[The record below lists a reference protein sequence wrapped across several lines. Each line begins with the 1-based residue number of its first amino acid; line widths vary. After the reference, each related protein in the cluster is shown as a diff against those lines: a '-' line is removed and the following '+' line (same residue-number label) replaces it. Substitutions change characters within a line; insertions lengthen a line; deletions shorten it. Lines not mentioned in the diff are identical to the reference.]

1 MHDNNDILGKIVKEA
16 RQKKQLTIEAL
27 ANRLGISERYV
38 YRIENENCKPKY
50 ELLRKLIRTLDI
62 DPDTI
67 FYPEKSKPC
76 SNDSRVEEVIRML
89 YSCDK
94 SELKIIK
101 ATVKAMIDVHD
112 EEVNC
117 K

>member
-1 MHDNNDILGKIVKEA
+1 MHENNDIFGKIIKEA
-16 RQKKQLTIEAL
+16 RQKEGFTIEAL
-27 ANRLGISERYV
+27 ANRIGISERYL
-38 YRIENENCKPKY
+38 YRIENENYKPSY
-50 ELLRKLIRTLDI
+50 PILYKLIRTLDI

-76 SNDSRVEEVIRML
+76 SNDSGVEEVIRML

-101 ATVKAMIDVHD
+101 ATVKAMIEVHD
-112 EEVNC
+112 AN
-117 K
+117 KYD

>member
-1 MHDNNDILGKIVKEA
+1 MHDNTDILSKIIKEA
-16 RQKKQLTIEAL
+16 RQKKKLTIEAL
-27 ANRLGISERYV
+27 ANHLGISERYV

-50 ELLRKLIRTLDI
+50 ALLCKLIRVLDI

-76 SNDSRVEEVIRML
+76 SNDSGVEEVIRML

-112 EEVNC
+112 EEGEL
-117 K
+117 